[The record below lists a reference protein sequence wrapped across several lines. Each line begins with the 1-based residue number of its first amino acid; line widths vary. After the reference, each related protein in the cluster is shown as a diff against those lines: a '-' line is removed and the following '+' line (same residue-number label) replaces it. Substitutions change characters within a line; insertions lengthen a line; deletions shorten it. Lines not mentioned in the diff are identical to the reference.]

1 MIKLKSG
8 LLAIALIVA
17 VAFPAG
23 ALAATD
29 VPLRG
34 WDSGHFEVPG
44 PCAGGVQVVIGGAG
58 NAAHLGRY
66 AYTAVECFDP
76 AAGTFAGS
84 AKMIAADGSSLSGTY
99 SGHVA
104 ATDDPDVIIYDEVLT
119 ITGGS
124 KRLADVAGQVHI
136 IGWANLATGA
146 YGQTLDGR
154 VTRPGS

>member
-1 MIKLKSG
+1 MSKLTRG
-8 LLAIALIVA
+8 MLAIAMIVA

-23 ALAATD
+23 ALAAKD

-34 WDSGHFEVPG
+34 WDAGHFEVPG

-58 NAAHLGRY
+58 NAAHMGRY
-66 AYTAVECFDP
+66 VYTAVECFDP
-76 AAGTFAGS
+76 IAGTFAGL
-84 AKMIAADGSSLSGTY
+84 ATMIAADGSRLAGAYT
-99 SGHVA
+99 GRVA
-104 ATDDPDVIIYDEVLT
+104 ATDDLDVITYDELLT

-124 KRLADVAGQVHI
+124 DRFAEAAGQVHI
-136 IGWANLATGA
+136 IGWANLVTGA